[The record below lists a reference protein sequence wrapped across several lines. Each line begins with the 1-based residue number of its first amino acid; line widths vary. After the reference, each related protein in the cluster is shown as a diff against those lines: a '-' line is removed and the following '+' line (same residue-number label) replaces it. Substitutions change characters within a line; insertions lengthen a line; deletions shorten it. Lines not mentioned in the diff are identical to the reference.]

1 MPLYNVETPEGKT
14 FEIECSY
21 EDLKEREKKGHFVVL
36 PSSLNIVSGQ
46 GTLQSKSSDGFNDL
60 LTNIKGK
67 HRGSTI
73 KTK

>member
-1 MPLYNVETPEGKT
+1 MPLYNVESDGRAY
-14 FEIECSY
+14 EINCTYNE
-21 EDLKEREKKGHFVVL
+21 LKERETNGEFTIL
-36 PSSLNIVSGQ
+36 PSTPAIVSGQ
-46 GTLQSKSSDGFNDL
+46 GSVQGHTDSNFNDL